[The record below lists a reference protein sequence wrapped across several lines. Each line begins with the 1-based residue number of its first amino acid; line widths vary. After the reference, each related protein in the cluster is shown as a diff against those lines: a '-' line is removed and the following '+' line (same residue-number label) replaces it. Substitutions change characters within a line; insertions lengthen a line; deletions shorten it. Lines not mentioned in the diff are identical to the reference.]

1 MAGNQTEIDT
11 HGCQTYR
18 PPATPALKTELKT
31 MHDYTI
37 IRNGKYLL
45 ALIPGTTAVVAR
57 AKTPEQLNTKLA
69 KLEGKQRPS

>member
-1 MAGNQTEIDT
+1 
-11 HGCQTYR
+11 
-18 PPATPALKTELKT
+18 

-37 IRNGKYLL
+37 IRNGRYLL

-57 AKTPEQLNTKLA
+57 AKTSEQLNTKLA

>member
-11 HGCQTYR
+11 HECQTYR
-18 PPATPALKTELKT
+18 PPETPALKTELKT

>member
-1 MAGNQTEIDT
+1 
-11 HGCQTYR
+11 
-18 PPATPALKTELKT
+18 LKTELKT

-37 IRNGKYLL
+37 IRNGRYLL

-57 AKTPEQLNTKLA
+57 AKTSEQLNTKLA